1 MIYQILSVVVTVSV
15 TVTVS
20 FPAAVTDGV
29 GVVSGTGMMVKT
41 PLSPLEVDDGGGGN
55 RVLDFVTKTV
65 VMLCCWTV
73 V

>member
-1 MIYQILSVVVTVSV
+1 MVVTVSV

-20 FPAAVTDGV
+20 FPAAVPLGA

-41 PLSPLEVDDGGGGN
+41 PLSPLEVDDGGGRD
-55 RVLDFVTKTV
+55 RVLDFVTNTV
-65 VMLCCWTV
+65 VTLCCWTV